1 MTKSTPSPLSLA
13 AALNA
18 FVVTFGVLF
27 GVVTVY
33 LVLDRARV
41 FETQA
46 LTDAVQVRGRH
57 AADDLARNLNDT
69 WRMLAAVR
77 DKASASDPD
86 MIRGMLTAVVGDGQ
100 RVSWAGFAEPNGQ
113 VRMASDDL
121 LLGADVSSRPWF
133 QRGLS
138 GSFAGDVHEA
148 VLLNGLLGG
157 TEADP
162 FRFIDLAAPVIGT
175 DGTVDGVIG
184 LHIDFSWAEALL
196 SETADELGLDLFLV
210 NQAGELILS
219 TDPSVSS
226 SIELQAFRAAAAGV
240 ASTTVETWP
249 DGIRY
254 FATVIPEVRYDDLPS
269 FGWRIVARI
278 APTSFDQAQA
288 HLLRS
293 VVIVLSAVGLLLL
306 VMTAAFSRWFLRPF
320 HDLAENARRMA
331 EGSDEYPFESRR
343 TSELARLSAAL
354 ARLQSR
360 ETAGPSLGVTSAAT
374 TPLTPKEK

>member
-1 MTKSTPSPLSLA
+1 LA
-13 AALNA
+13 VALNA
-18 FVVTFGVLF
+18 FVVTFGALF
-27 GVVTVY
+27 GMATVY

-46 LTDAVQVRGRH
+46 LTDAVQIRGRH
-57 AADDLARNLNDT
+57 AADDLARNLHDT
-69 WRMLAAVR
+69 WRMLGAIR
-77 DKASASDPD
+77 EKALESDPA
-86 MIRGMLTAVVGDGQ
+86 MIRGMLTAAVSDG
-100 RVSWAGFAEPNGQ
+100 RHISWAGFAEPSGQ
-113 VRMASDDL
+113 VRIASDDL

-148 VLLNGLLGG
+148 VLLNDLLGG

-162 FRFIDLAAPVIGT
+162 FRFIDLSAPVIGP

-184 LHIDFSWAEALL
+184 LHIDFSWAEAQL
-196 SETADELGLDLFLV
+196 SETAGELGLDLFLV

-219 TDPSVSS
+219 TDPSVGS
-226 SIELQAFRAAAAGV
+226 SIEVQAFRAAAAGV

-269 FGWRIVARI
+269 FGWRMIARI

-288 HLLRS
+288 QLLRS
-293 VVIVLSAVGLLLL
+293 VLIVLSAVGLLLL

-360 ETAGPSLGVTSAAT
+360 ETAGPSPSATSAAT
-374 TPLTPKEK
+374 PDLTSKET

>member
-86 MIRGMLTAVVGDGQ
+86 MIRGMLTAVVSDGQ

-148 VLLNGLLGG
+148 
-157 TEADP
+157 
-162 FRFIDLAAPVIGT
+162 
-175 DGTVDGVIG
+175 
-184 LHIDFSWAEALL
+184 SC
-196 SETADELGLDLFLV
+196 
-210 NQAGELILS
+210 
-219 TDPSVSS
+219 
-226 SIELQAFRAAAAGV
+226 
-240 ASTTVETWP
+240 
-249 DGIRY
+249 
-254 FATVIPEVRYDDLPS
+254 
-269 FGWRIVARI
+269 
-278 APTSFDQAQA
+278 
-288 HLLRS
+288 
-293 VVIVLSAVGLLLL
+293 
-306 VMTAAFSRWFLRPF
+306 
-320 HDLAENARRMA
+320 
-331 EGSDEYPFESRR
+331 
-343 TSELARLSAAL
+343 
-354 ARLQSR
+354 
-360 ETAGPSLGVTSAAT
+360 
-374 TPLTPKEK
+374 